1 MVKDEGEEL
10 SSVIMKAMKNSLSS
24 YEHKEASSAKIV
36 KLTLHTSDYE
46 DIYSH
51 EIATKSK
58 A

>member
-1 MVKDEGEEL
+1 
-10 SSVIMKAMKNSLSS
+10 MKAMKNSLSS